1 MTHPLVERILAG
13 ETQAHVKRAAAKGAL
28 PLSREEFIEL
38 WVLLRN
44 DEDPE
49 VRIACK
55 ESLAALKEEEWDA
68 LLPGYEFHPEVL
80 DFAIRV
86 LGKNEQIRRA
96 ALKNRGVPVETLE
109 WLGET
114 GGGDVLDLM
123 LDNQVRLLQE
133 PSILEAILRNR
144 TLGTSHVRRIY
155 DLVEQ
160 FFRTHPQIPGLLERR
175 FGLKLGAAGGAFTMS
190 VPEAG
195 GVPAGSEAIQ
205 PPIQPPAA
213 PGIGAQEPAGAQA
226 ELDYEALELP
236 PEALAE
242 EELSA
247 EQYKSLYQQILT
259 MSIPAKIELAL
270 KGNKEAR
277 GLLIRDS
284 NKVVQEA
291 VLDSPKVS
299 ELEIESFARQ
309 RNLSEDLFRKLAR
322 NKEWTKRYS
331 VVKSLVA
338 NPKVPI
344 GLVLQFLPRLTDLD
358 LKLTIKDRNISEAIR
373 REARK
378 LSDTRNSRKVAT
390 YKKK

>member
-1 MTHPLVERILAG
+1 MTNPLVERILAG
-13 ETQAHVKRAAAKGAL
+13 ETPAQVKRAAAKGAL
-28 PLSREEFIEL
+28 PLSREEFVEL

-44 DEDPE
+44 DQDPE

-68 LLPGYEFHPEVL
+68 LLPGYEFHSEVL

-86 LGKNEQIRRA
+86 LGKNERIRKA
-96 ALKNRGVPVETLE
+96 ALKNRAVAVETLE
-109 WLGET
+109 WLGEN
-114 GGGDVLDLM
+114 GEGEILDLM
-123 LDNQVRLLQE
+123 LDNQVRLLRE

-144 TLGTSHVRRIY
+144 TLSSSQVRRIY

-160 FFRTHPQIPGLLERR
+160 FFRTHPRIPALLERR
-175 FGLKLGAAGGAFTMS
+175 FGLKLGAAGGAFTMN
-190 VPEAG
+190 VPEPG
-195 GVPAGSEAIQ
+195 GVSAGPEAI
-205 PPIQPPAA
+205 PSPIQPSVV
-213 PGIGAQEPAGAQA
+213 PGLGMKEPAGVQP
-226 ELDYEALELP
+226 DPSHEALELP
-236 PEALAE
+236 PEALVE
-242 EELSA
+242 EDLSA
-247 EQYKSLYQQILT
+247 EQYKSLYQQILA

-277 GLLIRDS
+277 SLLIRDS

-291 VLDSPKVS
+291 VLDSPKLS

-309 RNLSEDLFRKLAR
+309 RNLSEDLFRKMAR

-358 LKLTIKDRNISEAIR
+358 LKLTIKDRNISDAIR

-378 LSDTRNSRKVAT
+378 LWDARNSRKTAA